1 MIIYRAMCKEEYINT
16 LKYKE
21 PHFIRRFKWF
31 SSDINF
37 IIDRVQNTNFNNS
50 IYIPNRY
57 EYLVEFE
64 ANVESAKEIK
74 IDRRDNMKI
83 KYIKTINQ
91 KEV

>member
-50 IYIPNRY
+50 IYIPSRY

-64 ANVESAKEIK
+64 ADVESAKEIK
-74 IDRRDNMKI
+74 IDRRDNIKI
-83 KYIKTINQ
+83 KYVKTINQ
-91 KEV
+91 KEI